1 MALPSAIYRSDHS
14 FVPEPRAAPFEFSG
28 VMSPDVEIPPEIVT
42 LPVTVWAPLANVPLV
57 LKFSS
62 PNDMEPPESVILP
75 VEIVS
80 VPSIVATS
88 ETVKSSVVVNCSADT
103 VPEDVMVKSLAIYAS
118 VISVPC
124 QTPDERVPT
133 ASISLSFAVVIT
145 VPVAFG
151 KVMVRSA
158 VGSSKDIVVSKSLSE
173 VPSNTKG
180 AEPVKTPKEVASNP
194 VRFEPSPVNEAAVI
208 DPVVLILSFPNETAS
223 EPDAIDPSLMVIFPM
238 EDPDPIVATP
248 VLRVPVVDRFSLPKE
263 IVPSESVIEPSE
275 SVKLPIVEVEAR
287 LDTPALNVPVVER
300 FSSPND
306 MEPPV
311 SVILPSDR
319 ARFPIEEPVS
329 ALIVPVV
336 DSSRRQMK
344 YYHLNP

>member
-1 MALPSAIYRSDHS
+1 MHT
-14 FVPEPRAAPFEFSG
+14 
-28 VMSPDVEIPPEIVT
+28 T
-42 LPVTVWAPLANVPLV
+42 L
-57 LKFSS
+57 S
-62 PNDMEPPESVILP
+62 
-75 VEIVS
+75 
-80 VPSIVATS
+80 
-88 ETVKSSVVVNCSADT
+88 
-103 VPEDVMVKSLAIYAS
+103 
-118 VISVPC
+118 
-124 QTPDERVPT
+124 

-248 VLRVPVVDRFSLPKE
+248 VLRVPVVDRFSLPKDIE
-263 IVPSESVIEPSE
+263 PELSVIEPPVIVSIAE
-275 SVKLPIVEVEAR
+275 LVVSAKAVDDVLAKLPIR
-287 LDTPALNVPVVER
+287 L
-300 FSSPND
+300 
-306 MEPPV
+306 
-311 SVILPSDR
+311 
-319 ARFPIEEPVS
+319 
-329 ALIVPVV
+329 
-336 DSSRRQMK
+336 
-344 YYHLNP
+344 